1 MTISEKCNPLR
12 CSNPDISLLSGSG
25 RGCGRTAGS
34 LNCRDPSFECGAQL
48 GKTVTLG
55 CGTLDN
61 DVADH
66 RALGRDRDRKGV
78 PRSARLR
85 RLAALGRYGL
95 GEQAPRGLE
104 IALDIALQKA
114 GEDLAMAAATGPR
127 TRFEKSRRVAAH
139 SDEPRHHGPRNG

>member
-1 MTISEKCNPLR
+1 MTVSEQCNTLR
-12 CSNPDISLLSGSG
+12 CSNADISLLSGSG

-34 LNCRDPSFECGAQL
+34 LNCRDPSFDRGAQL
-48 GKTVTLG
+48 SKTVTLG
-55 CGTLDN
+55 CDTLDN
-61 DVADH
+61 GVADH

-104 IALDIALQKA
+104 IALDIALQKS
-114 GEDLAMAAATGPR
+114 GEDLAMAAAAGSRPP
-127 TRFEKSRRVAAH
+127 FEKSRWVAAH
-139 SDEPRHHGPRNG
+139 SDEPRHHGPRN